1 MDQLKVLLAR
11 RKALINEV
19 NKVNS
24 QLTNIY
30 ENCFLQIASGETNVD
45 DILQLITNG
54 SINMDEVRNARRKAA
69 IVESQRQ
76 QQEIRANRNQDNS
89 PKHVEAMEGYVLD
102 TNDIDD
108 VDDNVSPPI
117 PSRQQLLDAIRN
129 SDDYKRKLEVDA
141 EKLKKFEEVHLKK
154 TESERKD
161 FLEKN
166 GDSLRSKLSELKNI
180 PDEETPRQELARLS
194 DIIYYTECIRILE
207 SD

>member
-1 MDQLKVLLAR
+1 MEQLRVLIAR

-45 DILQLITNG
+45 EVLQLITNG
-54 SINMDEVRNARRKAA
+54 TINMEDVRNARRKAA

-76 QQEIRANRNQDNS
+76 QQEVRANRNQD
-89 PKHVEAMEGYVLD
+89 PKHVEPMEGFVLD
-102 TNDIDD
+102 TNDIDEL
-108 VDDNVSPPI
+108 DDNVSPPV
-117 PSRQQLLDAIRN
+117 PSREQMLEGIRN

-154 TESERKD
+154 TESERKE

-166 GDSLRSKLSELKNI
+166 GDSLRAKLAELQKV
-180 PDEETPRQELARLS
+180 PTEETPRQELARLS

-207 SD
+207 SN